1 MSRISIAQVDTLIEE
16 QFPFARE
23 FGFVLESLDD
33 GRAMVRAPYRS
44 AFLRPGGTIA
54 GPVIM
59 GLADYAVYVAL
70 LTRIGMV
77 ELAVTTSFNINFL
90 SRPGEADLIANAS
103 IIKLGKRLAV
113 GEVEMTSVGADDL
126 VAHVTATYSIPPDA
140 I

>member
-1 MSRISIAQVDTLIEE
+1 MDALIEE

-23 FGFVLESLDD
+23 FGFALESLGD
-33 GRAMVRAPYRS
+33 GVVVVRAPYRS

-59 GLADYAVYVAL
+59 GLADYAIYVAL

-77 ELAVTTSFNINFL
+77 ELDDAGV
-90 SRPGEADLIANAS
+90 GEADLIANAS

-113 GEVEMTSVGADDL
+113 GEVELISAGADNL
-126 VAHVTATYSIPPDA
+126 VAHVTATYSIPPGA
-140 I
+140 V

>member
-1 MSRISIAQVDTLIEE
+1 
-16 QFPFARE
+16 
-23 FGFVLESLDD
+23 
-33 GRAMVRAPYRS
+33 
-44 AFLRPGGTIA
+44 
-54 GPVIM
+54 M
-59 GLADYAVYVAL
+59 GLADYAIYVAL

-113 GEVEMTSVGADDL
+113 GEVEMASVGADDL

>member
-1 MSRISIAQVDTLIEE
+1 MDALIEE

-23 FGFVLESLDD
+23 FGFALESLGD
-33 GRAMVRAPYRS
+33 GVVVVRAPYRS

-59 GLADYAVYVAL
+59 GLADYAIYVAL
-70 LTRIGMV
+70 L
-77 ELAVTTSFNINFL
+77 TTSFNINFL

-113 GEVEMTSVGADDL
+113 GEVELISAGADNL
-126 VAHVTATYSIPPDA
+126 VAHVTATYSIPPGA
-140 I
+140 V

>member
-1 MSRISIAQVDTLIEE
+1 MSRISIAQMDALIEE

-33 GRAMVRAPYRS
+33 GRAVVRAPYRS

-59 GLADYAVYVAL
+59 GLADYAIYVAL

-90 SRPGEADLIANAS
+90 SRPGDACL
-103 IIKLGKRLAV
+103 LY
-113 GEVEMTSVGADDL
+113 TSPSPRDQRGSRMPSSA
-126 VAHVTATYSIPPDA
+126 
-140 I
+140 